1 MADGV
6 ASIQARIAEIEQK
19 FAAPT
24 EKSSTATAANNALFA
39 QLLEAAS
46 GTGTDDATGLGLG
59 TGTGTG
65 TGSDLSSFSSLLSS
79 VLGGGTGTTGTSGQ
93 SMLSGLTGTG
103 TSGKTQTFVQSAL
116 AQAGD
121 PYVWGASASPTD
133 PNPKAFDCSEL
144 TRWAAKRAGVDLP
157 DGSWLQYL
165 SLKQQGAT
173 IPVAQAL
180 QTPGA
185 LLFSFSSEPTPGG
198 GRPSHAHV
206 AISLGDGR
214 TIEARG
220 RNYGVGS
227 FDAGN
232 RFQYAAVVPGLQS

>member
-6 ASIQARIAEIEQK
+6 ASVQARIAEIEQQ
-19 FAAPT
+19 FRAPT

-46 GTGTDDATGLGLG
+46 GTGTDDGTGL
-59 TGTGTG
+59 TGG

-79 VLGGGTGTTGTSGQ
+79 VLGGGSGATTATTGAT
-93 SMLSGLTGTG
+93 GLTGLTTAG
-103 TSGKTQTFVQSAL
+103 TSAKTQTFVQSAL

-133 PNPKAFDCSEL
+133 PNPTAFDCSEL

-185 LLFSFSSEPTPGG
+185 LLFSFSSEPVAGG
-198 GRPSHAHV
+198 GRPSRAHV

-220 RNYGVGS
+220 SKYGVGS
-227 FDAGN
+227 FDAAN
-232 RFQYAAVVPGLQS
+232 RFQYAAVVPGLLT